1 MRILTI
7 MSEEEEESIHDNT
20 DLSNSEEE
28 EASTEPETKPVAPEL
43 EPGPEVEIISSVT
56 EESGVVEAATEVAMR
71 EEREQIHLPEV
82 EQSQFK
88 PQTKRKPK
96 KQTKNTIMKI
106 QKSLVDTSK
115 QIEKQTAPINKI
127 NQNLQSLQKQFK
139 SGQKQSEIIIQIH
152 SQINQIQRQ
161 ISQVQKSIKR

>member
-106 QKSLVDTSK
+106 QKSLDF
-115 QIEKQTAPINKI
+115 ICYY
-127 NQNLQSLQKQFK
+127 
-139 SGQKQSEIIIQIH
+139 
-152 SQINQIQRQ
+152 
-161 ISQVQKSIKR
+161 